1 MEAWAVRYLSQL
13 PLFFLPPAFS
23 GPPACCF
30 FVGNCSE
37 NNNLDHSLLFTQA
50 LNCPRQLPSLACSPT
65 ACLPACL
72 PVVFCWE
79 LFQVLVCPPSSLS
92 KRRVPTGIMLSP
104 WYKMA
109 MWILVPISLLF
120 WSSNPV
126 FWSKLSLISQSSE
139 FIPSHFTNV
148 IEHLTQIPFKLGSY
162 GLFSW
167 LSSHLEEFLPPM
179 ESVTTET
186 PSSDLV
192 NPSPLR
198 QIPESNTEA
207 PFTWDHSLWLL
218 TGAMVMAL
226 DAYFPPPFTSG
237 LPWEAPSSGYPSLA
251 LDGILVVGPIRMGA
265 RLC

>member
-1 MEAWAVRYLSQL
+1 MGRQVFIPTPTVVPASH
-13 PLFFLPPAFS
+13 FLW
-23 GPPACCF
+23 PACPSARRF
-30 FVGNCSE
+30 FAGNCSK
-37 NNNLDHSLLFTQA
+37 NNNLDHSLLFTRA
-50 LNCPRQLPSLACSPT
+50 LNCPRQPPSLARLSN
-65 ACLPACL
+65 CLPAHL
-72 PVVFCWE
+72 
-79 LFQVLVCPPSSLS
+79 LVHPPSSLS
-92 KRRVPTGIMLSP
+92 KRRVPAGIMLSP

-109 MWILVPISLLF
+109 MWILVPIFLLF

-139 FIPSHFTNV
+139 FIHSHFTNV
-148 IEHLTQIPFKLGSY
+148 IEHLTQIPFKPGSY

-167 LSSHLEEFLPPM
+167 LSPHIEELLPPM

-207 PFTWDHSLWLL
+207 PFTRDCSLWLL

-226 DAYFPPPFTSG
+226 DAYFPPLSH
-237 LPWEAPSSGYPSLA
+237 
-251 LDGILVVGPIRMGA
+251 LVSFGRP
-265 RLC
+265 L

>member
-1 MEAWAVRYLSQL
+1 M
-13 PLFFLPPAFS
+13 
-23 GPPACCF
+23 
-30 FVGNCSE
+30 
-37 NNNLDHSLLFTQA
+37 T
-50 LNCPRQLPSLACSPT
+50 
-65 ACLPACL
+65 
-72 PVVFCWE
+72 
-79 LFQVLVCPPSSLS
+79 
-92 KRRVPTGIMLSP
+92 
-104 WYKMA
+104 

-148 IEHLTQIPFKLGSY
+148 IEHLTQIPFKPGSY

-167 LSSHLEEFLPPM
+167 LSSHLEELLPPL

-207 PFTWDHSLWLL
+207 PFTQDCSLWLL
-218 TGAMVMAL
+218 TGAMVMSL
-226 DAYFPPPFTSG
+226 DAYFPPLSHPVSFGRPLQAAIPVLHWTAYWWLVPPG
-237 LPWEAPSSGYPSLA
+237 WEPDFVSLA
-251 LDGILVVGPIRMGA
+251 PLSYTELLYFQYASLDTILTHNIS
-265 RLC
+265 